1 MSRSL
6 VVLLVVVVVLVGGM
20 VVLAGRAHDKPL
32 THVEKV
38 VTLANLQ
45 G

>member
-1 MSRSL
+1 MFL
-6 VVLLVVVVVLVGGM
+6 
-20 VVLAGRAHDKPL
+20 LAGRAHEKPL